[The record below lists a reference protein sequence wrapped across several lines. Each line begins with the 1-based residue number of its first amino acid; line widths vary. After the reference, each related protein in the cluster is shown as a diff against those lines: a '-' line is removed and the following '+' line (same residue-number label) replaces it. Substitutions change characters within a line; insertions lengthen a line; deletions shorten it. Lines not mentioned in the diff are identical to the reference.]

1 MKRILMIAAAALFAF
16 CAYGDM
22 IYTVSV
28 RGLKKAPE
36 EKVRSA
42 MESKKGVQLNAEM
55 VKRDI
60 KAIFALGYFSDVN
73 ILRTDRAEGLELIVA
88 VTERPVIRNI
98 KYSGADEIS
107 TYDLETD
114 NEWKSGLP
122 FEPYKVRKVIE
133 KMVEQYKEKGYSK
146 PEVTYEVSDISAD
159 SAVEITVNVKKG
171 KKYTVGSLAVN
182 GSKAFSVD
190 AIRGKMETTT
200 PGFLIP
206 GTYKEE
212 VLAKDIEKI
221 TEYYKSEGFT
231 DIKCSSETTV
241 DETALK
247 VAVTVNISEGSQ
259 YKLGDIKIK
268 VETPAVFSADAV
280 ADVFQVSKEIVKEDK
295 DRLDE
300 KHYYICT
307 LKASGDK
314 VYNENAIKADIQRVS
329 LLYASKGYIAVKIQ
343 QEPAVDNEKKA
354 VSLFVSINEGKVF
367 FVDKVLIDGNIKTH
381 DNVIEREIRVKA
393 GEPFDGDKLR
403 FSLERIYNLGFFEEV
418 NYNLVPN
425 AVDPNKQTLEIKLKE
440 RPTGNMNVG
449 ASYSSVDGLA
459 GQLAV
464 TENNLMGTG
473 QRLSA
478 SWEFG
483 ALVQNYEL
491 DYLEPYFM
499 NEPTSIGGALY
510 KRTNNTFTNYQDQRL
525 GGNIRVGLPAGDF
538 NRWWF
543 TYQYE
548 QINIFNVATTAS
560 SIIQNAQGVSATSS
574 FSVNWTEDTRDSIFV
589 NTRRGHRYS
598 ATFEYAG
605 GLLLGDN
612 NYTKYIVDGSWFL
625 RYYGD
630 LVLALHVNGSYITGF
645 GSTGGVPFF
654 EKFFCGGTDTVRGY
668 DERILSP
675 KDEQGVAIGGNFMV
689 YANLEN
695 RFPIIGQLYGTIFFD
710 IGKAYDSPM
719 AFQPSNL
726 SAGVG
731 AGIRFTISGAM
742 MIRLDYGVGL
752 DSVNAAAGG
761 KIHFN
766 IGNIF

>member
-1 MKRILMIAAAALFAF
+1 MKKFIFSVAVMLLAF
-16 CAYGDM
+16 CVYGET
-22 IYTVSV
+22 IYTVTI

-42 MESKKGVQLNAEM
+42 MESKKGAQFSPEM
-55 VKRDI
+55 ARRDI
-60 KAIFALGYFSDVN
+60 KAIFALGYFLDVN
-73 ILRTDRAEGLELIVA
+73 VLRNDRAEGPELIV
-88 VTERPVIRNI
+88 VVVERPVIRNI
-98 KYSGADEIS
+98 KYNGAEEIS

-114 NEWKSGLP
+114 NEWKAGMP
-122 FEPYKVRKVIE
+122 FELFKLKKVVDKMIE
-133 KMVEQYKEKGYSK
+133 MYKEKGYSK
-146 PEVTYEVSDISAD
+146 PEITYDVAEFPAD
-159 SAVEITVNVKKG
+159 NSVDLTLNVKKG
-171 KKYTVGSLAVN
+171 KKYTVGSVTVK

-231 DIKCSSETTV
+231 DIKCESQTSI
-241 DETALK
+241 DEAALK
-247 VAVTVNISEGSQ
+247 AAVTVNITEGPQ
-259 YKLGDIKIK
+259 YKQGDIRIK
-268 VETPAVFSADAV
+268 VETPAVFSADEV
-280 ADVFQVSKEIVKEDK
+280 AEVFQVSKEVVKEEK

-300 KHYYICT
+300 KHYYACT
-307 LKASGDK
+307 LKAAGDK
-314 VYNENAIKADIQRVS
+314 VYNEKAVKMDIQRAS
-329 LLYASKGYIAVKIQ
+329 QLYASKGYIAVKIQ
-343 QEPAVDNEKKA
+343 QEPTIDNEKKT
-354 VSLFVSINEGKVF
+354 VSLFISINEGKVF
-367 FVDKVLIDGNIKTH
+367 FVDKVLIDGNYKTH

-403 FSLERIYNLGFFEEV
+403 LSLEKIYNLGFFEEV

-464 TENNLMGTG
+464 TENNLLGTG

-483 ALVQNYEL
+483 ALVQNYEI
-491 DYLEPYFM
+491 DYLEPYFL
-499 NEPTSIGGALY
+499 NEPTSIGGSVY
-510 KRTNNTFTNYQDQRL
+510 KRTNSTFVDYQDQRV
-525 GGNIRVGLPAGDF
+525 GGNIRVGLPGGDF
-538 NRWWF
+538 TRWWF

-548 QINIFNVATTAS
+548 QINIFNVSATAS

-574 FSVNWTEDTRDSIFV
+574 FSVNWIEDTRDSIFV

-612 NYTKYIVDGSWFL
+612 NYTKYILDSSWFL

-645 GSTGGVPFF
+645 GSTAGVPFF

-668 DERILSP
+668 DERKLSP
-675 KDEQGVAIGGNFMV
+675 TDQGVSVGGNFMV

-695 RFPIIGQLYGTIFFD
+695 RFPIAGQLYGTMFFD
-710 IGKAYDSPM
+710 IGKAYDSPL

-731 AGIRFTISGAM
+731 VGIRFVISGAM
-742 MIRLDYGVGL
+742 MIRLDYGIGL
-752 DSVNAAAGG
+752 DPAFATPGG
-761 KIHFN
+761 KVHFN

>member
-1 MKRILMIAAAALFAF
+1 MKRILLAAAAALFAV
-16 CAYGDM
+16 CAYGDI
-22 IYTVSV
+22 IYTVTV

-42 MESKKGVQLNAEM
+42 MEAKKGAQFSPEM
-55 VKRDI
+55 VRRDI
-60 KAIFALGYFSDVN
+60 KAIFALGYFSDIN
-73 ILRTDRAEGLELIVA
+73 ILRNDRAEGLELIVA
-88 VTERPVIRNI
+88 VTERPLIRSI
-98 KYSGADEIS
+98 KYNGADEIS
-107 TYDLETD
+107 TYDVETD
-114 NEWKSGLP
+114 NEWKAGLP
-122 FEPYKVRKVIE
+122 FELYKLKKVIE
-133 KMVEQYKEKGYSK
+133 KMSDMYKEKGYSK
-146 PEVTYEVSDISAD
+146 PEITYEVAEFPAD
-159 SAVEITVNVKKG
+159 NSVELTLNVKKG
-171 KKYTVGSLAVN
+171 KKYMVGSVTVK

-212 VLAKDIEKI
+212 ILAKDVEKI
-221 TEYYKSEGFT
+221 TDYYKSEGFT
-231 DIKCSSETTV
+231 DIKCSSETSV
-241 DETALK
+241 DEASLK
-247 VAVTVNISEGSQ
+247 VAVTVNIAEGTQ
-259 YKLGDIKIK
+259 FKLGDIKIK
-268 VETPAVFSADAV
+268 VENPAVFSADEV

-300 KHYYICT
+300 KHYYVCT
-307 LKASGDK
+307 LKAKGDK
-314 VYNENAIKADIQRVS
+314 VYNESAIKSDIQRVS

-343 QEPAVDNEKKA
+343 QEPAVDNEQKT

-367 FVDKVLIDGNIKTH
+367 FVDKVLIDGNYKTH
-381 DNVIEREIRVKA
+381 DNVIEREIRIKA

-403 FSLERIYNLGFFEEV
+403 LSLEKIYNLGFFEEV

-440 RPTGNMNVG
+440 RPTGSMNIG

-464 TENNLMGTG
+464 TENNLLGTG

-491 DYLEPYFM
+491 DYLEPYFL
-499 NEPTSIGGALY
+499 NEPTSVGGSLY
-510 KRTNNTFTNYQDQRL
+510 KRTNSTFVDYQDQRV
-525 GGNIRVGLPAGDF
+525 GGNVRVGLPAGDF
-538 NRWWF
+538 TRWWF

-548 QINIFNVATTAS
+548 QISIFNVAATAS
-560 SIIQNAQGVSATSS
+560 SIIQNAQGTSATSS
-574 FSVNWTEDTRDSIFV
+574 FSVNWVEDTRDSIFV

-612 NYTKYIVDGSWFL
+612 NYTKYILDGSWFL

-645 GSTGGVPFF
+645 GTTADVPFF

-668 DERILSP
+668 DERKLSP
-675 KDEQGVAIGGNFMV
+675 TDDQGVAVGGNFMV

-695 RFPIIGQLYGTIFFD
+695 RFPIVGQLYGTLFFD
-710 IGKAYDSPM
+710 IGKAYDSPL

-726 SAGVG
+726 SSSVGV
-731 AGIRFTISGAM
+731 GIRFTISGAM

-752 DSVNAAAGG
+752 DQANATPGG
-761 KIHFN
+761 KVHFN